1 MTPDE
6 IAESF
11 REPLKNLHEAID
23 ALPDDQFKTKAQHKL
38 ALAHE
43 ALTRLRDHFA
53 EAGVVQPLSGGDPK
67 SPPPPPAP

>member
-11 REPLKNLHEAID
+11 REPLANLHDAIE
-23 ALPDDQFKTKAQHKL
+23 ALPDGQMKTKAQHKL

-53 EAGVVQPLSGGDPK
+53 ESGVVQPFSGGDPK
-67 SPPPPPAP
+67 PPPPPAP

>member
-23 ALPDDQFKTKAQHKL
+23 ALPDGQLKTKAQHKL

-43 ALTRLRDHFA
+43 ALERLRNHFA
-53 EAGVVQPLSGGDPK
+53 EAGVVRPFSGGDPK
-67 SPPPPPAP
+67 PPTP